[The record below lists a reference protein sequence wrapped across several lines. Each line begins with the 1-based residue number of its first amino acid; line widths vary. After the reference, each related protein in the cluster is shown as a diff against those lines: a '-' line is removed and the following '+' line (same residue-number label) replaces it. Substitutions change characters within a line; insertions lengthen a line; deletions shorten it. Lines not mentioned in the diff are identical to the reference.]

1 MRLWDKLL
9 ETMNVKVNRQL
20 FVGANDVHS
29 CASVSGQQSSAKW
42 KNCISI
48 TFWIFYVL
56 LGLQI

>member
-9 ETMNVKVNRQL
+9 ETKNFKVNSQL
-20 FVGANDVHS
+20 FVNADDVQTCMH
-29 CASVSGQQSSAKW
+29 VSGQQSSAKW

-48 TFWIFYVL
+48 KFWIFCVL